1 MKLKNLFILQ
11 MGVDCILRL
20 KCSDCAFS
28 EDYYVID
35 NELFFMRVQQDFGD
49 IEISKVDVLKNVY
62 FTVVLDRK
70 LFVEFRNYLSNRRF

>member
-1 MKLKNLFILQ
+1 MKLKDLFILQ

-20 KCSDCAFS
+20 KCSDCAFF

-49 IEISKVDVLKNVY
+49 IEISKVEVLKNVY